1 MANGYGIA
9 KKGKIDS
16 IFNYESGL
24 LNGESKIFNNG
35 SIVSRSFYKE
45 NVLEGKYN
53 LYYPNGKNKTK
64 GHYMDNV
71 PNGKWTWFDEKN
83 NKSRIVNYSMGKMN
97 GPIKVWNDSSFLIM
111 DGAYDQNLKN
121 DKWIYYDSKG
131 KRDST
136 LSYVKGKR
144 YGEYKAW
151 HDNGNIS
158 VSGSFFDDKKNKKW
172 NWFSDNKTLDSS
184 KTFNLGELD
193 GPAVFSFKNG
203 RTKKELT
210 TNRPELMV

>member
-1 MANGYGIA
+1 MVQQ
-9 KKGKIDS
+9 KGKIDS
-16 IFNYESGL
+16 IFNYKSGL

-35 SIVSRSFYKE
+35 SIVSRSFIRE

-111 DGAYDQNLKN
+111 DGAYDQNLKTIN
-121 DKWIYYDSKG
+121 GFIMILEAKEIQPFLMLK
-131 KRDST
+131 
-136 LSYVKGKR
+136 VKDMENTRLGMITV
-144 YGEYKAW
+144 
-151 HDNGNIS
+151 IS
-158 VSGSFFDDKKNKKW
+158 VLVAVFLMIKKIKSGTGFQIIRHWILPKHLTWENWMVQLFFHLKMVEQKKN
-172 NWFSDNKTLDSS
+172 
-184 KTFNLGELD
+184 
-193 GPAVFSFKNG
+193 
-203 RTKKELT
+203 
-210 TNRPELMV
+210 